1 MPHRLFESLLDL
13 IGDTPVLHLRH
24 MEEDGMAEVY
34 AKLEFLNPGGSIKD
48 RTALGMI
55 LEAEERGALAPGAT
69 IIEPTAGNTG
79 IGLALIGARRGYR
92 VILVVPDR
100 YSNEKLSLMRALGA
114 EVVLTPGVR
123 RMEGAIEKARE
134 LAAQIPGS
142 FLPQQFENPANP
154 GYHYRTT
161 GKEIYRQMEGRL
173 DAVVIGAGT
182 GGTLSGVCRFL
193 KERNPGIHA
202 VLVEPVGSVFGG
214 GAPAEYRTEGIG
226 NHFVP
231 RTLDRELVDECVT
244 VGDADAFRTSRE
256 LARKEG
262 LLVGSSSGAC
272 VWAAVQVARRLGK
285 GRRLVTVLSDGGE
298 RYLSKGLYE
307 E

>member
-1 MPHRLFESLLDL
+1 MPHRLYESLIDL
-13 IGDTPVLHLRH
+13 IGDTPILHLRNL
-24 MEEDGMAEVY
+24 EEDGMAELY
-34 AKLEFLNPGGSIKD
+34 AKLEFLNPGGSVKD

-55 LEAEERGALAPGAT
+55 LDAEERGVLKAGST

-100 YSNEKLSLMRALGA
+100 YSSEKLSLMRALGA
-114 EVVLTPGVR
+114 EVVLTPGAR

-134 LAAQIPGS
+134 LVAQIPGS
-142 FLPQQFENPANP
+142 FMPQQFENPANP

-161 GKEIYRQMEGRL
+161 GKELYRQLEGRL

-182 GGTLSGVCRFL
+182 GGTLTGVCRYL
-193 KERNPGIHA
+193 KERNPGVLA
-202 VLVEPVGSVFGG
+202 VLVEPVGSVYGG
-214 GAPAEYRTEGIG
+214 GAPGEYRTEGIG
-226 NHFVP
+226 NTFVP
-231 RTLDRELVDECVT
+231 RTLDRELVDEIAT
-244 VGDADAFRTSRE
+244 VSDEDAFRTSRE
-256 LARKEG
+256 LARREG

-272 VWAAVQVARRLGK
+272 VWAAVRVARRLGK
-285 GRRLVTVLSDGGE
+285 GKRVATVLSDGGG

>member
-1 MPHRLFESLLDL
+1 MPHRLYESLLDL
-13 IGDTPVLHLRH
+13 IGDTPILHLKNF
-24 MEEDGMAEVY
+24 EEDGMAELY

-55 LEAEERGALAPGAT
+55 LDAEERGALAPGST

-79 IGLALIGARRGYR
+79 IGLALIGARRGFR

-100 YSNEKLSLMRALGA
+100 YSSEKLSLMRALGA
-114 EVVLTPGVR
+114 EVVLTPGAR
-123 RMEGAIEKARE
+123 RMEGAIDKARE

-142 FLPQQFENPANP
+142 FMPQQFENPSNP
-154 GYHYRTT
+154 GYHYKTT
-161 GKEIYRQMEGRL
+161 GKELYRQLEGRI

-182 GGTLSGVCRFL
+182 GGTLTGVCRYL
-193 KERNPGIHA
+193 KERNPGVQAI
-202 VLVEPVGSVFGG
+202 LVEPVGSVFGG
-214 GAPAEYRTEGIG
+214 GAPGEYRTEGIG
-226 NHFVP
+226 NTFVP
-231 RTLDRELVDECVT
+231 RTLDRELVDETISVS
-244 VGDADAFRTSRE
+244 DQDAFCTSRH

-272 VWAAVQVARRLGK
+272 VFAAVAVARRLGK
-285 GRRLVTVLSDGGE
+285 GKRVATLLSDGGE

>member
-1 MPHRLFESLLDL
+1 MPHRLYESLVDL
-13 IGDTPVLHLRH
+13 IGDTPVLHLRNL
-24 MEEDGMAEVY
+24 EEEGMAELY
-34 AKLEFLNPGGSIKD
+34 AKLEFMNPGGSVKD

-55 LEAEERGALAPGAT
+55 LEAEERGALGPGAT

-79 IGLALIGARRGYR
+79 IGLALIGGRRGYR

-100 YSNEKLSLMRALGA
+100 YSSEKLTLIRALGA
-114 EVVLTPGVR
+114 EVVLTPGER
-123 RMEGAIEKARE
+123 RMEGAIERARE

-154 GYHYRTT
+154 GYHYKTT
-161 GKEIYRQMEGRL
+161 GKEIYRQMEGRI

-182 GGTLSGVCRFL
+182 GGTLSGVGKFL
-193 KERNPGIHA
+193 KERNPGVRA

-214 GAPAEYRTEGIG
+214 GAPGEYRIEGIG
-226 NHFVP
+226 NTFVP
-231 RTLDRELVDECVT
+231 RTLDRTLVDET
-244 VGDADAFRTSRE
+244 VAVSDEDAFRTARL

-272 VWAAVQVARRLGK
+272 VWASLGVARRLGK
-285 GRRLVTVLSDGGE
+285 GKRVITILSDGGE
-298 RYLSKGLYE
+298 RYLSKGIYE